1 MFQVRE
7 KIPYCLNEEV
17 LKKLMLFPC
26 KSAEYQIENKEPMH
40 LYDFLVIVS
49 KEVYKE
55 PSAPAEVTVVNDF
68 IDAIIQVGSKYYGF
82 KSHGDTYIIK
92 EKEDKAKA
100 HSHCA
105 LELLQEL
112 LKLTKV
118 SKNIG
123 DTLWYTWYFFKSI
136 VNPHLPGVHFR
147 FFVCKEDQI
156 MGETELVEGPGWE
169 IPENL
174 LIDKRDHER
183 FDRMDEDALAVICYR
198 KWAKETLSGKIYAVR
213 KELEAPEND
222 FVTDAGLPQLNDK
235 TLEASENYSITD
247 AAPPQLND
255 IEIIT
260 LLKKIKKDITYGIL
274 IICILL
280 FLILIRIH

>member
-26 KSAEYQIENKEPMH
+26 KSSEYQIDNKEPML

-55 PSAPAEVTVVNDF
+55 SPAPVEVSVVNDF
-68 IDAIIQVGSKYYGF
+68 IDVIIQVGAKFYGF
-82 KSHGDTYIIK
+82 KAHDHTYVIR
-92 EKEDKAKA
+92 EKEDEAKA
-100 HSHCA
+100 YSHCA
-105 LELLQEL
+105 LDLLQEL
-112 LKLTKV
+112 LKLLKV
-118 SKNIG
+118 SKSIG
-123 DTLWYTWYFFKSI
+123 GTLWYTWYFFKSK
-136 VNPHLPGVHFR
+136 VNAQLPGVHFR
-147 FFVCKEDQI
+147 FFVCEGDQI
-156 MGETELVEGPGWE
+156 IGETELVEGPGWE

-174 LIDKRDHER
+174 LLDKRDHEW
-183 FDRMDEDALAVICYR
+183 FDRMDENALTVICYQ
-198 KWAKETLSGKIYAVR
+198 KWTKETLSGKIYAAK
-213 KELEAPEND
+213 KE
-222 FVTDAGLPQLNDK
+222 
-235 TLEASENYSITD
+235 LEASENDSVTD
-247 AAPPQLND
+247 AAPPQLNG

-280 FLILIRIH
+280 FFILIRIY